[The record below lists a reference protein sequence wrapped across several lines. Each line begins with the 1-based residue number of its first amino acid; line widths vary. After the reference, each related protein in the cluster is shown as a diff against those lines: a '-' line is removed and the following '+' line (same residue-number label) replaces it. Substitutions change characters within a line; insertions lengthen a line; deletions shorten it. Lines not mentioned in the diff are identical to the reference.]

1 MNLKKRILKELDDLD
16 WIRDVEPFIPFGDVK
31 VGELYKA
38 EITDQALLNDVLEN
52 CSLDYLD
59 GDNEYIVYVG
69 GFNYNLTSEDIFCL
83 DGYFDGEKHSLH
95 LTFYDMNDGTLAT
108 DLWVIEDLVKLY
120 PLEKDVKSNF
130 KKNNPKYHLGE
141 SDDLEWMRGD
151 VYFGI
156 DEILGKKMLWR
167 ENNVNTLQDS
177 GMQLQDIRKEDI
189 TFGPV
194 RFKGGWTAVGI
205 NTNGSVICRV
215 ESSRADTF
223 YAVEDVEKYVNLGIW
238 VLLDDNGEPLNLF

>member
-1 MNLKKRILKELDDLD
+1 MDDLD
-16 WIRDVEPFIPFGDVK
+16 WIRDVKLFVPFGDVK

-38 EITDQALLNDVLEN
+38 EIIEQELLNDVIEN

-59 GDNEYIVYVG
+59 GDNEYIVYVDST
-69 GFNYNLTSEDIFCL
+69 NSNLTSEDIFCL
-83 DGYFDGEKHSLH
+83 DGYFDGEKRSLH
-95 LTFYDMNDGTLAT
+95 LTFYDMNDGTLVT
-108 DLWVIEDLVKLY
+108 DLWVIEDLVIFY

-141 SDDLEWMRGD
+141 SDDLDWMRGD

-167 ENNVNTLQDS
+167 ENNVKTLQDS

-189 TFGPV
+189 T
-194 RFKGGWTAVGI
+194 W
-205 NTNGSVICRV
+205 
-215 ESSRADTF
+215 SR
-223 YAVEDVEKYVNLGIW
+223 
-238 VLLDDNGEPLNLF
+238 

>member
-16 WIRDVEPFIPFGDVK
+16 WIRDVKLFVPFGDVK

-38 EITDQALLNDVLEN
+38 EIIEQELLNDVIEN

-59 GDNEYIVYVG
+59 GDNEYIVYVDSA
-69 GFNYNLTSEDIFCL
+69 NSNLTSEDIFCL
-83 DGYFDGEKHSLH
+83 DGYFDGEKRSLH
-95 LTFYDMNDGTLAT
+95 LTFYDMNDGTLVT
-108 DLWVIEDLVKLY
+108 DLWVIEDLVIFY

-141 SDDLEWMRGD
+141 SDDLDWMRGD

-167 ENNVNTLQDS
+167 ENNVKTLQDS

-194 RFKGGWTAVGI
+194 RFKGAWKAVGI
-205 NTNGSVICRV
+205 NTNGDVICRV